1 MEPQKIHITIED
13 GINPVMA
20 LEKIKCVVSNGKIS
34 KHGKLYCYV
43 TEFADGIVVKVADY
57 RKGDCF
63 LVSKKGHE
71 TKI

>member
-1 MEPQKIHITIED
+1 
-13 GINPVMA
+13 MA